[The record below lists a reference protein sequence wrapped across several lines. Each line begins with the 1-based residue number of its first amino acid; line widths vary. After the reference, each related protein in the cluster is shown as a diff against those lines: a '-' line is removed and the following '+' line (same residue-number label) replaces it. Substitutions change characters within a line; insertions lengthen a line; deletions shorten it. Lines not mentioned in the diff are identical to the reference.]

1 MLEIIFSQILKMSLT
16 AGVCIV
22 VVSMLHLVFHRIPR
36 KYLYA
41 LWIVVAFRLVCP
53 VSVSTPVG
61 LALMGNVG
69 QIGQTSVTDE
79 LALGENEETAAE
91 DVQWSTDDVQK
102 AVDSQGAG
110 NVQGESEG
118 TTAQNAMTDTTA
130 MQDSSADIH
139 DNTTETAQSTA
150 TNTLSTDTTV
160 NDQSRLP
167 LISRIWLTGMLL
179 FLIYLLYSYL
189 KTRRR
194 IRHAVLAEKTT
205 SDRLI
210 HTGWRLAP
218 VYECDELPSPFAMG
232 IFHPVIYIPFGLEAC
247 RREMILLHEQYHIR
261 RWDHL
266 VKLFASV
273 LLAVYWFHPLVWLS
287 WVILCRDME
296 ISCDEKVLELLGSEQ
311 RKAYSLTLLQFASGE
326 STGYVPLGFGEPNVK
341 SRIKHVLRF
350 KKAAVGT
357 SVVGVVIL
365 IAAILLLGSNRQQ
378 NIGDSAN
385 TDTESSTQENADET
399 QSDSSNV
406 SDAATLL
413 YSVKNPYV
421 GDISADGKVLRA
433 IEKVRPGSV
442 YAGKTELQT
451 SEEPYEYHFL
461 LEQNEE
467 TLKVKTGTE
476 ESKLNQEMSR
486 TAVLMLALIDN
497 LGEVQW
503 NYAVIAEDGT
513 ENDVLYTS
521 YVDIDMVQQWLGVD
535 NIKAY
540 AESPE
545 KMQELLDLLDTVSGD
560 AIEGANTETDGSTSI
575 SHREGFQNATLHYY
589 VPKSS
594 EGIMTTT
601 GIYTEEEAEAHAQ
614 RAVQEIYDLTG
625 FQVTECYYYAY
636 DFGTI
641 DLAMSEDDL
650 EHSRVFYS
658 RCFADLP
665 GDTTSIASVYLANA
679 QKVWYSP
686 VKMMILPDGYDMM
699 SEGEKAVWFVTH
711 SGQYNGQ
718 KVYATYQDYAEQPE
732 TWTVVM
738 DDETAY
744 EITLDA
750 DTNSFSNLTGP
761 YPDGNIRH

>member
-1 MLEIIFSQILKMSLT
+1 MLEMIFAQILKMSLT

-22 VVSMLHLVFHRIPR
+22 VVSMLHLLFHRIPR

-61 LALMGNVG
+61 LVLMGNVG
-69 QIGQTSVTDE
+69 QIKQTSVTDE
-79 LALGENEETAAE
+79 LVQSEQAVG
-91 DVQWSTDDVQK
+91 DGQWSTDDVRK
-102 AVDSQGAG
+102 AVDSQVAG
-110 NVQGESEG
+110 TMQGESVVG
-118 TTAQNAMTDTTA
+118 DGDSVTTAQNNMTDKTA
-130 MQDSSADIH
+130 MQD
-139 DNTTETAQSTA
+139 NTTGTAQSTA
-150 TNTLSTDTTV
+150 SNVSTDNTA
-160 NDQSRLP
+160 NDQSMLP
-167 LISRIWLTGMLL
+167 LLSRIWLTGMLL
-179 FLIYLLYSYL
+179 SLIYLLYSYL
-189 KTRRR
+189 KTKRRLS
-194 IRHAVLAEKTT
+194 HAVLAEDTT
-205 SDRLI
+205 SERLI

-261 RWDHL
+261 RRDHL

-296 ISCDEKVLELLGSEQ
+296 MSCDEKVLELLGSEQ

-326 STGYVPLGFGEPNVK
+326 SAGYVPLGFGEPNVK
-341 SRIKHVLRF
+341 SRINHVLRF

-357 SVVGVVIL
+357 GVVGVVIL
-365 IAAILLLGSNRQQ
+365 IATILLLGSNRQQ
-378 NIGDSAN
+378 NIRDSAN
-385 TDTESSTQENADET
+385 TDTASSTQENADET

-433 IEKVRPGSV
+433 IEEVRPGSV

-461 LEQNEE
+461 LEQNKE

-503 NYAVIAEDGT
+503 NYALIAEDGT

-521 YVDIDMVQQWLGVD
+521 YVDIDSAQQWLGVD

-545 KMQELLDLLDTVSGD
+545 KMQEFLNLLDTVSGD
-560 AIEGANTETDGSTSI
+560 AIEGANTEIDGTASI
-575 SHREGFQNATLHYY
+575 THREGFQNATLHYY

-594 EGIMTTT
+594 EGIVATT

-636 DFGTI
+636 DFGTV
-641 DLAMSEDDL
+641 DLGMSEADL

-665 GDTTSIASVYLANA
+665 GDTTSIASAYLANA

-686 VKMMILPDGYDMM
+686 VKMMILPDRYDMM

-718 KVYATYQDYAEQPE
+718 KVYATYQDYADQPE

-744 EITLDA
+744 EITLEA

-761 YPDGNIRH
+761 YPDGNILH